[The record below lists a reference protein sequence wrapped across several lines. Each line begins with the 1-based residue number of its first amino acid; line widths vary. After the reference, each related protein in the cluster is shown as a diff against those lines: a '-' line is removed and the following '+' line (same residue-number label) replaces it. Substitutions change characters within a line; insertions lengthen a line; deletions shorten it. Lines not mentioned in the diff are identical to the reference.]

1 MRFPPSKGVKTMEER
16 IVTLAEFPLIDFV
29 ELVNMVFSD
38 YVIPINWNV
47 LSFKMDARENSISF
61 SDSFVFIKDNEPVG
75 FILVAIRGNRAR
87 IDAMGVVP
95 NERGKGL
102 ADRILKHTFRHLKM
116 KNIEQVTLEVAV
128 SDERAVRF
136 YDKNG
141 FRKLRSLDTFVL
153 ENPQEYDIHYSALQ
167 TDNRL
172 VYSIALSNEINIPRK
187 VNWQREPITL
197 MLSDGRYNLVR
208 LHYKNIEG
216 YLVWGKTDEN
226 SSYIVDCAPR
236 SPVPEDWDLVV
247 KVCVDY
253 IAKNTRPSII
263 SVVAVAED
271 DLLHSALE
279 KNGFKILLT
288 QYEMIRKL

>member
-1 MRFPPSKGVKTMEER
+1 MEEK

-29 ELVNMVFSD
+29 SLVNTVFED

-61 SDSFVFIKDNEPVG
+61 SDSFVFLKGNEPVG
-75 FILVAIRGNRAR
+75 FILIAVRGTRAR

-102 ADRILKHTFRHLKM
+102 ADKIFRHAFRHLKM
-116 KNIEQVTLEVAV
+116 RNIEQVTLEVAAA
-128 SDERAVRF
+128 DERAVRF

-141 FRKLRSLDTFVL
+141 FRKLRNLDTFIL
-153 ENPQEYDIHYSALQ
+153 ENPQPLNITYSALQ

-208 LHYKNIEG
+208 FHHSNLEG
-216 YLVWGKTDEN
+216 YLVWGKSDEN
-226 SSYIVDCAPR
+226 SAFIVDCAPK
-236 SPVPEDWDLVV
+236 SSNPDDWDKLLLIS
-247 KVCVDY
+247 VDY
-253 IAKNTRPSII
+253 IVRTASPSLI

-271 DLLHSALE
+271 DLLHAAIE
-279 KNGFKILLT
+279 RNNFKILLT
-288 QYEMIRKL
+288 QYEMVRKL

>member
-1 MRFPPSKGVKTMEER
+1 MEEK

-29 ELVNMVFSD
+29 SLVNMVFED

-61 SDSFVFIKDNEPVG
+61 SDSFVFLRGNEPVG
-75 FILVAIRGNRAR
+75 FILIAVRGTRAR

-102 ADRILKHTFRHLKM
+102 ADKILRHAFRHLKM
-116 KNIEQVTLEVAV
+116 RNIEQVTLEVAAA
-128 SDERAVRF
+128 DERAVRF

-141 FRKLRSLDTFVL
+141 FRKLRNLDTFIL
-153 ENPQEYDIHYSALQ
+153 ENPQPLNMTYSALQ

-208 LHYKNIEG
+208 FHHSNLEG
-216 YLVWGKTDEN
+216 YLVWGKSDEN
-226 SSYIVDCAPR
+226 SSFIVDCAPK
-236 SPVPEDWDLVV
+236 SSNPDDWDKLLLIS
-247 KVCVDY
+247 VDY
-253 IAKNTRPSII
+253 IVRTASPSLI

-271 DLLHSALE
+271 DLLHAAIE
-279 KNGFKILLT
+279 RNNFKILLT
-288 QYEMIRKL
+288 QYEMVRKL